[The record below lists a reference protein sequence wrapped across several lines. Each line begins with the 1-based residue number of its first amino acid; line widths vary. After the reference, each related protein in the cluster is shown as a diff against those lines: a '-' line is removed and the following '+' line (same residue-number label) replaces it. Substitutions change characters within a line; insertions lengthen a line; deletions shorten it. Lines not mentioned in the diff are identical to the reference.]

1 METNT
6 NKKIIFQIVEGED
19 PIINVENFNDAMDIF
34 RAITDFA
41 CTATGE
47 ALRCFALMWA
57 IERPHIDRYLVDQ
70 LEKDKES
77 TNADSSEC
85 TEA

>member
-19 PIINVENFNDAMDIF
+19 PIINVENLNDAMDIF
-34 RAITDFA
+34 QAITNFA

-47 ALRCFALMWA
+47 ALKCFALMWA
-57 IERPHIDRYLVDQ
+57 IERIHIDRSLLDQ
-70 LEKDKES
+70 LEKDKKS
-77 TNADSSEC
+77 TKADSSE
-85 TEA
+85 